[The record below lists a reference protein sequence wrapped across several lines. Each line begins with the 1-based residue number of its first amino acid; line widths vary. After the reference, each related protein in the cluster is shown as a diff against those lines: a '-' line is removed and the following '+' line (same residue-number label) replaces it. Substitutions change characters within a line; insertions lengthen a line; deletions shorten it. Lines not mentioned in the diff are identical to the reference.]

1 MGREASGRPAGSGP
15 SLDVWAKWLRGERGS
30 FGSWQEILFFNLF
43 YSILFAHRVSQ
54 LPWGGAGL
62 GSAAEPSA
70 LGAVPCGPQ
79 SCPCAA
85 AELQQLKLSLV
96 ELIWIC
102 SRIAGRRMWSEI
114 ALLLP
119 PMAKPVGC
127 SALF

>member
-62 GSAAEPSA
+62 GSAARSLQHSVLCHVA
-70 LGAVPCGPQ
+70 RKAVPALPQ
-79 SCPCAA
+79 SCN
-85 AELQQLKLSLV
+85 S
-96 ELIWIC
+96 
-102 SRIAGRRMWSEI
+102 SS
-114 ALLLP
+114 
-119 PMAKPVGC
+119 
-127 SALF
+127 